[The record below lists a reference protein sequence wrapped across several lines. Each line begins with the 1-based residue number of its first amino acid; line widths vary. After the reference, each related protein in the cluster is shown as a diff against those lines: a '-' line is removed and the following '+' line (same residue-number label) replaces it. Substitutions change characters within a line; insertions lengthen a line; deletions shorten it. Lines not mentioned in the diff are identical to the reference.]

1 MPRDVVSRLLLIVL
15 LAVTLSGCAVVGGIF
30 KAGMWVG
37 IIMAVLVVAL
47 LMFIFGR
54 ARS

>member
-1 MPRDVVSRLLLIVL
+1 MPRALLSRLFLIVL
-15 LAVTLSGCAVVGGIF
+15 LAMTLTGCEVVGGIF

-37 IIMAVLVVAL
+37 IVMAVLIVAL
-47 LMFIFGR
+47 IMWIFGK

>member
-1 MPRDVVSRLLLIVL
+1 MPRDVLSRLLLIVL
-15 LAVTLSGCAVVGGIF
+15 LAMTLSGCAVVGGIF

-37 IIMAVLVVAL
+37 IVMAVVIVAL
-47 LMFIFGR
+47 LMFVFGK